1 MDQLIDKSILSNFD
15 IVQICQILGIKL
27 DGVIMNNQF
36 TDKMLNYDFSIIIN
50 FQNTNQN
57 GSHWTAIH
65 CEPSIKTVYSIDS
78 YGELP
83 TARIYKIIIDRGYQ
97 LYFNKVQ
104 FQALEQQ
111 VYGWYAKQFL
121 YYLQQSKKRDKL
133 DKMVKYL
140 NLFTKEVRNLDN
152 NDKTIKMLF
161 HQTNEEKE
169 GIIYICRDFK
179 RNHYQ

>member
-15 IVQICQILGIKL
+15 IVKICQTLGIKL

-36 TDKMLNYDFSIIIN
+36 IDKMLNYDFSIIVN

-57 GSHWTAIH
+57 GSHWVAVH
-65 CEPSIKTVYSIDS
+65 CEPSIKTVYYMDP
-78 YGELP
+78 YGEVP
-83 TARIYKIIIDRGYQ
+83 NARIYKIILDKGYQ
-97 LYFNKVQ
+97 IYFNKVQ
-104 FQALEQQ
+104 FQALESQ
-111 VYGWYAKQFL
+111 VCGWYAMYFL
-121 YYLQQSKKRDKL
+121 YYLQQSKKRDKF

-161 HQTNEEKE
+161 IKLM
-169 GIIYICRDFK
+169 K
-179 RNHYQ
+179 KKKV